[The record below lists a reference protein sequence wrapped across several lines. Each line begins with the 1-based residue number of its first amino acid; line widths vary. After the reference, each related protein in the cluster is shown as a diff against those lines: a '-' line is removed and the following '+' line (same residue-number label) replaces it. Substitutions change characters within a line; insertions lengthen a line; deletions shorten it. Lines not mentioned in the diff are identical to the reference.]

1 MPSCKIPWL
10 RIRWA
15 SSLAVLSM
23 TLGCGGQEELAPAS
37 GKVLYKGKPLAFGSV
52 MFQHASGGQ
61 PSQGEIQPDGTFE
74 MSTFDANDGA
84 RIGPNLVSIFCYE
97 SQDPARKAQR
107 SAGEQSLGRLL
118 IPRKY
123 TLFSSSGLRVDVS
136 PEKNDPFVFE
146 LQD

>member
-1 MPSCKIPWL
+1 
-10 RIRWA
+10 
-15 SSLAVLSM
+15 LAVLL
-23 TLGCGGQEELAPAS
+23 TVLGCGGPEELAPAS

-52 MFQHASGGQ
+52 MFQHTSGGQ

-123 TLFSSSGLRVDVS
+123 TLFSSSGLRIDVS
-136 PEKNDPFVFE
+136 PNKNDPFVFE